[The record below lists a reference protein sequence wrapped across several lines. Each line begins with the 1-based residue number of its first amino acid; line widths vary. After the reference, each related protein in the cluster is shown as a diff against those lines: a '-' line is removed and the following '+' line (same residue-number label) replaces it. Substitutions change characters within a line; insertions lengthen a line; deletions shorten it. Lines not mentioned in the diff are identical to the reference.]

1 MLRPV
6 VDYVIGGG
14 RRRLI
19 EDGAVVALLATRL
32 FKFVSLFLD
41 DSARG
46 AKLVVEAED
55 FSLLVPEVLFRL
67 EHLLVVRFRSLSLR
81 LLTEEISKCPNLII
95 LVIDGG
101 NESRVFNAQAVDDLF
116 LSGEAVFDKFKFF
129 GVGERVL

>member
-55 FSLLVPEVLFRL
+55 FSLLVPEVLLGL

-95 LVIDGG
+95 LVVDGG